1 MVVVVVNDDAD
12 RFLFFC
18 FCFFRRH
25 VTQEVVEINFG
36 FEWNSGMFLE
46 QETYL
51 LDVQHTGGEMPVYLL
66 YHTHVVYMYRQQT

>member
-1 MVVVVVNDDAD
+1 MMTMVRIAD
-12 RFLFFC
+12 GICFC

-46 QETYL
+46 QE
-51 LDVQHTGGEMPVYLL
+51 HIF
-66 YHTHVVYMYRQQT
+66 